1 MILYGVEE
9 NSMNNCKY
17 LSDDEI
23 IGILECLSEESNCY
37 DPFGTIIGMPSIF
50 FKDFMREAAKRLKDK
65 CNE

>member
-1 MILYGVEE
+1 
-9 NSMNNCKY
+9 MNNCKY

-23 IGILECLSEESNCY
+23 IGILERLSEGSNCY
-37 DPFGTIIGMPSIF
+37 DPFGTIIEMPSIF

>member
-1 MILYGVEE
+1 
-9 NSMNNCKY
+9 MNNCKY

-23 IGILECLSEESNCY
+23 IGILERLSEESNCY